1 METTTVREHRY
12 PAQALTRLT
21 DEVDRLSSKID
32 RLSETM
38 ATKNDLAR
46 YAPRETVETRWAEFE
61 RRLGELHGQVEHHET
76 QIATFLHEGF
86 SREMRWDWRVIGAL
100 GCILSFIF
108 GLLGTI
114 LSGTLVGII
123 VWNLTH

>member
-1 METTTVREHRY
+1 MMETMMSY
-12 PAQALTRLT
+12 PEQALARLT

-38 ATKNDLAR
+38 ATKSDLAR

-61 RRLGELHGQVEHHET
+61 RRLSELRAQVDHHDA
-76 QIATFLHEGF
+76 QIAAYLSDTFT
-86 SREMRWDWRVIGAL
+86 REMRWDWRVIGAL
-100 GCILSFIF
+100 GCALSFIF

-114 LSGTLVGII
+114 VSGTLVGFV
-123 VWNLTH
+123 VWHLTH